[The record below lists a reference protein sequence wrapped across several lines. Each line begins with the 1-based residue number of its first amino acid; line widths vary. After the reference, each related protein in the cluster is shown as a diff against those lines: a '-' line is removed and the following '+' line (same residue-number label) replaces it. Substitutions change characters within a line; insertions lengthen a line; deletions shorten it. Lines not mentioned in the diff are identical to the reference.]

1 LSPARRIV
9 FLLALALAALS
20 VVMLERGCGGVV
32 ATPLAV
38 GTTPATVWRLPDT
51 GPSPVVIV
59 AHGFAGSRQL
69 MDGFSLTLAQA
80 GYIAVSFDFEGHG
93 RNPVPMSG
101 DVTAVEGT
109 TLALMDELAR
119 VTDAALAL
127 PSADGRVALLG
138 HSMASDIVVRQAIRD
153 PRVQATVAVSMF
165 STAVTADAPRNL
177 LVIAGAWEGML
188 AAEALR
194 ALHLTDPAVGFAQTV
209 GDPAQDTAR
218 RAVLAPHV
226 EHVSVL
232 YSATAMRES
241 RAWLDAAFGRNA
253 EAPLRPRGGWIALL
267 IVSTVALGWPL
278 AGLNRRMRPAAP
290 PLRLAPLP
298 FWRAALIPPLA
309 TPLLLSPF
317 DTRLLPV
324 LVADYLALHFLV
336 MGLMALVLVRP
347 ALRLD
352 RASLALALPVAA
364 FGILVFGTV
373 LDRYVASFWPT
384 PQRLVIIAAM
394 AVGAIPFM
402 LADATLTEGGR
413 ALLHR
418 TLAVRAAAL
427 ASLGIAVFLDLERLF
442 FLLIILP
449 VILLFFLLFGTAGG
463 WIGRQSHRPAA
474 AGLGLGLFLAWALGV
489 TFPLFAV

>member
-1 LSPARRIV
+1 
-9 FLLALALAALS
+9 
-20 VVMLERGCGGVV
+20 MLERGRGGVV

-38 GTTPATVWRLPDT
+38 GSTPATVWRLPDT

-69 MDGFSLTLAQA
+69 MDSFSLTLAQA

-93 RNPVPMSG
+93 RNPVQMSG

-127 PSADGRVALLG
+127 PGADGRVALLG

-153 PRVQATVAVSMF
+153 PRVQATVAISMF
-165 STAVTADAPRNL
+165 SPAVTADAPRNL

-188 AAEALR
+188 AAEALK
-194 ALHLTDPAVGFAQTV
+194 ALRLAAPGATLGETV
-209 GDPAQDTAR
+209 GDPAKGTAR

-241 RAWLDAAFGRNA
+241 RSWLDATFGRNA
-253 EAPLRPRGGWIALL
+253 DPPLHPRGGWIALL
-267 IVSTVALGWPL
+267 IVSAVALGWPL
-278 AGLNRRMRPAAP
+278 AGLTRRMRPAAP
-290 PLRLAPLP
+290 PVRLAPLP

-324 LVADYLALHFLV
+324 LVADYLALHFLA
-336 MGLMALVLVRP
+336 MGLMALFLARP
-347 ALRLD
+347 AIRLD

-364 FGILVFGTV
+364 FGILVFGGV

-402 LADATLTEGGR
+402 LADATLTQGGR
-413 ALLHR
+413 APLHR